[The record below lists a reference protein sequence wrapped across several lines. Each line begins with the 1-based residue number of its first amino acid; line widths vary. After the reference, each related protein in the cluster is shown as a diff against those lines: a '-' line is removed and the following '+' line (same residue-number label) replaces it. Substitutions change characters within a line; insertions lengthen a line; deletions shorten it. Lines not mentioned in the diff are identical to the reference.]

1 MSEEKKLWSLTQ
13 LKQII
18 RDVIAEVE
26 MENEEVEENESSSED

>member
-1 MSEEKKLWSLTQ
+1 MSEEKRLWSLTQ

-26 MENEEVEENESSSED
+26 MENEEVEENEPTSED